1 MRFTKDQLKARLTT
15 LFHIYGFEGTTLA
28 RLAEYVGLQKASL
41 YHHFPDGKES
51 MARAVLEQYHAW
63 DLKATIVPAKA
74 GGTPRA
80 RLEKILEN
88 IIEVNNNPA
97 QVSTLDVFTIGEARE
112 KFYPEVLA
120 IYQTRR
126 EVLRQLALEAGVPA
140 DELETRLDEF
150 FVQFEG
156 AHVMFRVLGNF
167 DLFVKILRRLPAVL
181 LGDDDS
187 TR

>member
-1 MRFTKDQLKARLTT
+1 MRLTKEQLKAKLTT
-15 LFHIYGFEGTTLA
+15 LFHIYGFDGTTLA
-28 RLAEYVGLQKASL
+28 RLGEYVGLQKASL

-51 MARAVLEQYHAW
+51 MARAVLEQYQAW
-63 DLKATIVPAKA
+63 DLVATITPAKA
-74 GGTPRA
+74 GGSPRE
-80 RLEKILEN
+80 RLAVILEN

-112 KFYPEVLA
+112 KFYSEIQS

-126 EVLRQLALEAGVPA
+126 QVLRQLAQEAGVPTG
-140 DELETRLDEF
+140 EIETRLDDF

-167 DLFVKILRRLPAVL
+167 DLFVRTLNRLPEVL
-181 LGDDDS
+181 LGEDCPE
-187 TR
+187 